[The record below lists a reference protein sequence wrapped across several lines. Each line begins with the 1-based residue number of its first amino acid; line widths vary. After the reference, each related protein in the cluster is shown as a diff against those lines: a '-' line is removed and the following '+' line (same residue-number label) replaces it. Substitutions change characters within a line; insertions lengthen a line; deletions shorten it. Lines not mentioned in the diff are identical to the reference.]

1 MVIEINKDIE
11 RYQESVAM
19 GLSAKQL
26 IYSIS
31 SVVVGGALVL
41 LLFRFVGL
49 TLAAYISIPVV
60 APIAMS
66 GFYSYHGMSFNEV
79 MKRKLLFLFA
89 NKPLVYES
97 SECEQIVRQHIEEQ
111 EREGGTNEVKTIYR
125 RIQGIKKGKR
135 ATIQD
140 TEVSATDHRD

>member
-26 IYSIS
+26 IYSIL

-41 LLFRFVGL
+41 LLYRYVGL
-49 TLAAYISIPVV
+49 TLAAYISIPIV

-66 GFYSYHGMSFNEV
+66 GFYSYHGMSFKEV

-97 SECEQIVRQHIEEQ
+97 SECERIVRQHLEEK
-111 EREGGTNEVKTIYR
+111 ERGTNEVQTIYR

-135 ATIQD
+135 AVIQD
-140 TEVSATDHRD
+140 TEVGTTDHRD

>member
-26 IYSIS
+26 IYSIL

-41 LLFRFVGL
+41 LLYRYVGL
-49 TLAAYISIPVV
+49 TLAAYISIPIV

-97 SECEQIVRQHIEEQ
+97 SECERIVRQHLEEK
-111 EREGGTNEVKTIYR
+111 ERGTNEVQTIYR

-135 ATIQD
+135 AVIQD
-140 TEVSATDHRD
+140 TEVGTTDHRD